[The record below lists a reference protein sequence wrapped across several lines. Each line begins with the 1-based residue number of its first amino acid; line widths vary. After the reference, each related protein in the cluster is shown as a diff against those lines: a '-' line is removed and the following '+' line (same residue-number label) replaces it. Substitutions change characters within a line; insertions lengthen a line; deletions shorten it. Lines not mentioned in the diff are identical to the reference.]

1 MLRSVFWTGV
11 ALAVAGLVGVVIC
24 VLYVLPVTTDVEP
37 LPTSPTQAAQLAF
50 GRVAVLAAALGL
62 AIGSALI
69 GIGIG
74 HWKHPRRTTDGSQEI

>member
-1 MLRSVFWTGV
+1 MLKSVFWTGV
-11 ALAVAGLVGVVIC
+11 ALAAAGLTGVVVS

-50 GRVAVLAAALGL
+50 AKVVVLAAALGL
-62 AIGSALI
+62 AVGSALI

-74 HWKHPRRTTDGSQEI
+74 HWKHPRPMSDGSQEI